1 MTDKDRLIQLIKE
14 SNCLMIGLHYND
26 IDHYTKKLSDYL
38 IEHGVI
44 ISAEFKPLK
53 DSCVYYNE
61 KGRNC
66 TILTKL
72 FCAKDNKC
80 NFYKGK

>member
-1 MTDKDRLIQLIKE
+1 MTDKDRLIQLIKD
-14 SNCLMIGLHYND
+14 SGYSVAKNNHD
-26 IDHYTKKLSDYL
+26 IIKLADYL

-72 FCAKDNKC
+72 FCAKDKQC
-80 NFYKGK
+80 SFYNGK